1 MITPMKKYT
10 FLVYHKEYE
19 AFLKT
24 LGKLGVLHIGE
35 PDREKQ
41 DETLRALDEQLK
53 RCNSALEILGNAIDD
68 PAPESKSNRESLEE
82 IFIRVEELMKRKG
95 RLEEEMIELQG
106 EIDKTIPWGEYDP
119 ADFSRLKSAGY
130 KIQLYRC
137 PVPQFE
143 PEWEEKYQLFLIN
156 KVKGTVYFLIVSG
169 KDENILI
176 EAEVEKLNSNTLSSL
191 RNELETTRFGL
202 KEIQTELNLLSASS
216 TVQLEKKKEVLEDE
230 ISMISVILDT
240 KKSSDDKL
248 MMLEGWIP
256 ETSEDGLVNSLHEDG
271 IVYFESAPDKNDSPP
286 VLLKNSRFSKL
297 FEPIGELYNLP
308 GYYEMDL
315 TPYFAPF
322 FMIFFGFCLGD
333 AGYGVFM
340 ILLASLLKLMTKKK
354 LKPLLSLVQFMGIAT
369 IIFGLISGTF
379 FGINL
384 IDSGYTLTSHSLE
397 VLGAENLPKTLLS
410 DLMVL
415 EGEYFKTR
423 SEFLA
428 ALEQQMDSQS
438 FSQFSTE
445 IIKTSEPGSRLF
457 SSFRHLMLDSMSMF
471 NFALIIGGLQII
483 FGFFVKILN
492 ITKQRGFKY
501 ALSSLG
507 WFIFLISV
515 ILYVGGGKLGFLD
528 MDATRIAFYIITGL
542 AGLLIFAFNNPDKH
556 IFARLGGGIWD
567 TYGVVTG
574 LFGDVLSYIRLFA
587 LGISS
592 AILGFVF
599 NDISLQLLNIP
610 YIGWLFFLILLL
622 IGHSINLFLA
632 TLGGI
637 IHPMRL
643 TFVEFYK
650 NAGFQ
655 GGGKKYEPF
664 KINH

>member
-24 LGKLGVLHIGE
+24 LGRLGVLHVGE
-35 PDREKQ
+35 PEKEKQ
-41 DETLRALDEQLK
+41 DETLRAHSEQLT
-53 RCNSALEILGNAIDD
+53 RCNAALEILGKATDD
-68 PAPESKSNRESLEE
+68 PAPEGKANRESPEE
-82 IFIRVEELMKRKG
+82 ILIRVEELMKRKG
-95 RLEEEMIELQG
+95 RLEEEMIEIQG

-119 ADFSRLKSAGY
+119 ADFSKFNSAGY

-143 PEWEEKYQLFLIN
+143 AKWEENYELFLIN
-156 KVKGTVYFLIVSG
+156 KVKGTLYFLVVSRE
-169 KDENILI
+169 DENILI
-176 EAEVEKLNSNTLSSL
+176 EAEPEKLNSNTLSSL

-216 TVQLEKKKEVLEDE
+216 TVQLEKKKESLEDE

-256 ETSEDGLVNSLHEDG
+256 ETNEDGLVNSLHKDG

-354 LKPLLSLVQFMGIAT
+354 MKPLLSLVQFMGIAT

-397 VLGAENLPKTLLS
+397 VLGAETLPKTVLG

-445 IIKTSEPGSRLF
+445 IVKHSKPETGLF
-457 SSFRHLMLDSMSMF
+457 SSFRHLMLDSLGMF
-471 NFALIIGGLQII
+471 YFALIIGGMQIL
-483 FGFFVKILN
+483 FGFFIKIFN
-492 ITKQRGFKY
+492 ITKRRGFKY

-507 WFIFLISV
+507 WFILLVSV
-515 ILYVGGGKLGFLD
+515 ILYVGSGKLEILD
-528 MDATRIAFYIITGL
+528 LDSRRTAFYIMLGI

-664 KINH
+664 KINN

>member
-19 AFLKT
+19 EFLKK
-24 LGKLGVLHIGE
+24 LGRLGVLHIGE
-35 PDREKQ
+35 PDKEKK
-41 DETLRALDEQLK
+41 DEALKEHVEQLK
-53 RCNSALEILGNAIDD
+53 RCNNALEILRTAIDD
-68 PAPESKSNRESLEE
+68 QAPENDNRSYSLEE
-82 IFIRVEELMKRKG
+82 ILSRVEKLIERRS
-95 RLEEEMIELQG
+95 RLEEEMIDIQS
-106 EIDKTIPWGEYDP
+106 EIDKTIPWGEYNP
-119 ADFSRLKSAGY
+119 ADFSKLKSAGY

-137 PVPQFE
+137 PVSQFE
-143 PEWEEKYQLFLIN
+143 SKWEENYQIFHIN
-156 KVKGTVYFLIVSG
+156 KVKGIVFFLIVS
-169 KDENILI
+169 KDDDDILI
-176 EAEVEKLNSNTLSSL
+176 EAEEEKLSLNTLSSL
-191 RNELETTRFGL
+191 RRELETTGMEL
-202 KEIQTELNLLSASS
+202 KELQTELSTLSSS
-216 TVQLEKKKEVLEDE
+216 ATPQLEKKRESLEDE
-230 ISMISVILDT
+230 INMISVILDT

-256 ETSEDGLVNSLHEDG
+256 ETSEDGLVNSLHKDR

-340 ILLASLLKLMTKKK
+340 ILLASLLKLKAKKK
-354 LKPLLSLVQFMGIAT
+354 LKPLLSLVQYMGIAT
-369 IIFGLISGTF
+369 IVFGLISGTF

-384 IDSGYTLTSHSLE
+384 IDSGYTLTSHSLKE
-397 VLGAENLPKTLLS
+397 LGAETLPKTLVG

-423 SEFLA
+423 SEFLS

-445 IIKTSEPGSRLF
+445 IVKQSKPGASFF
-457 SSFRHLMLDSMSMF
+457 SSFRHLMLDSLSMF
-471 NFALIIGGLQII
+471 YFALIIGGMQIL
-483 FGFFVKILN
+483 FGFFIKIFN
-492 ITKQRGFKY
+492 ITKRRGFKY

-507 WFIFLISV
+507 WFILLVSV
-515 ILYVGGGKLGFLD
+515 ILYAVFDKLEILIFDAGKYVLYSI
-528 MDATRIAFYIITGL
+528 MGL

-599 NDISLQLLNIP
+599 NDISLQLLHVP

-655 GGGKKYEPF
+655 GGGKKYQPF
-664 KINH
+664 KTNQ

>member
-1 MITPMKKYT
+1 
-10 FLVYHKEYE
+10 
-19 AFLKT
+19 
-24 LGKLGVLHIGE
+24 
-35 PDREKQ
+35 
-41 DETLRALDEQLK
+41 
-53 RCNSALEILGNAIDD
+53 
-68 PAPESKSNRESLEE
+68 
-82 IFIRVEELMKRKG
+82 
-95 RLEEEMIELQG
+95 MIEIRG
-106 EIDKTIPWGEYDP
+106 EIDKTIPWGDFTP
-119 ADFSRLKSAGY
+119 DDFSKLKSAGY
-130 KIQLYRC
+130 IIYLYRC
-137 PVPQFE
+137 PVSQFE
-143 PEWEEKYQLFLIN
+143 PKWEEKYQLFLIN
-156 KVKGTVYFLIVSG
+156 KVKGVVYFLIVSRE
-169 KDENILI
+169 DEDILI
-176 EAEVEKLNSNTLSSL
+176 DTEIEKLSSKSLSAL
-191 RNELETTRFGL
+191 RNELEKTGIAL
-202 KEIQTELNLLSASS
+202 EDIETELSALSSSATDLLD
-216 TVQLEKKKEVLEDE
+216 KKRESLEDE
-230 ISMISVILDT
+230 ISMISIILDT
-240 KKSSDDKL
+240 KKSSEDKL

-256 ETSEDGLVNSLHEDG
+256 EVSEDGLVNALNKDG

-286 VLLKNSRFSKL
+286 VLLKNSRFTKL
-297 FEPIGELYNLP
+297 FEPIGALYNLP

-340 ILLASLLKLMTKKK
+340 IILASLLKLKATKKM
-354 LKPLLSLVQFMGIAT
+354 KPVLSLVQFMGIAT
-369 IIFGLISGTF
+369 IVFGLISGTF

-397 VLGAENLPKTLLS
+397 ELGEETLPKTLVL

-423 SEFLA
+423 SEFLS
-428 ALEQQMDSQS
+428 ALKQNMDSQS
-438 FSQFSTE
+438 FSQFSTD
-445 IIKTSEPGSRLF
+445 IVKHSKPGAGLF
-457 SSFRHLMLDSMSMF
+457 SSFRHLMLDSLSMF
-471 NFALIIGGLQII
+471 YFALIIGGMQIL
-483 FGFFVKILN
+483 FGFFIKIFN
-492 ITKQRGFKY
+492 ITKRRGFKY

-507 WFIFLISV
+507 WFILLVSV
-515 ILYVGGGKLGFLD
+515 ILYAGGGKLGILD
-528 MDATRIAFYIITGL
+528 MDASRFVFYTMMGI

-567 TYGVVTG
+567 TYGVLTG

-599 NDISLQLLNIP
+599 NDISLQLLNVP

>member
-1 MITPMKKYT
+1 MITPMKRYT
-10 FLVYHKEYE
+10 SLVFHKEYE
-19 AFLKT
+19 EFLKK
-24 LGKLGVLHIGE
+24 LGRLGVLHIGE
-35 PDREKQ
+35 PDKKKK
-41 DETLRALDEQLK
+41 DEALKEHVEQLK
-53 RCNSALEILGNAIDD
+53 RCNNALEILNKATDDQDPGND
-68 PAPESKSNRESLEE
+68 NRSYGLEE
-82 IFIRVEELMKRKG
+82 ILLLVEELIERRS
-95 RLEEEMIELQG
+95 RLEEEMIDIQG

-119 ADFSRLKSAGY
+119 ADFSKLKSAGY

-137 PVPQFE
+137 PVSQFDSK
-143 PEWEEKYQLFLIN
+143 WEEKYQIFHIN
-156 KVKGTVYFLIVSG
+156 KDKGIVFFLIVS
-169 KDENILI
+169 KEEDDILI
-176 EAEVEKLNSNTLSSL
+176 EAETEKLSSNTLSSL
-191 RNELETTRFGL
+191 RRDLETTGVELREL
-202 KEIQTELNLLSASS
+202 QTELSTLSSS
-216 TVQLEKKKEVLEDE
+216 ATPQLDKQRESLEDE

-240 KKSSDDKL
+240 KKSSEEKL

-256 ETSEDGLVNSLHEDG
+256 ETSEEGLVNSLHKDG
-271 IVYFESAPDKNDSPP
+271 IVYFESSPDKNDSPP

-340 ILLASLLKLMTKKK
+340 ILLASLLKLKAKKK

-369 IIFGLISGTF
+369 IVFGLISGTF

-384 IDSGYTLTSHSLE
+384 IDSGYTLTSHSLKE
-397 VLGAENLPKTLLS
+397 LGAETLPKTLVN

-423 SEFLA
+423 SEFLS
-428 ALEQQMDSQS
+428 ALEQHMDSHS
-438 FSQFSTE
+438 FSKFSTE
-445 IIKTSEPGSRLF
+445 ILKQSKPGAGLF
-457 SSFRHLMLDSMSMF
+457 SSFRHLMLDSLSMF
-471 NFALIIGGLQII
+471 YFALIIGGMQIL
-483 FGFFVKILN
+483 FGFFIKILN

-507 WFIFLISV
+507 WFILLVSV
-515 ILYVGGGKLGFLD
+515 ILYAVFDKLEILII
-528 MDATRIAFYIITGL
+528 DAGRYVLYSIMGL

-599 NDISLQLLNIP
+599 NDISLQLLNVP

-664 KINH
+664 KTNN

>member
-19 AFLKT
+19 EFLKT
-24 LGKLGVLHIGE
+24 LGRLGVLHIGE
-35 PDREKQ
+35 PDKEKK
-41 DETLRALDEQLK
+41 DETLREHAEQLK
-53 RCNSALEILGNAIDD
+53 RYNNALEILEKAIDD
-68 PAPESKSNRESLEE
+68 QAPESKKNTHSPEE
-82 IFIRVEELMKRKG
+82 ILFRVEELIERRS
-95 RLEEEMIELQG
+95 RLDEAMIDIQC
-106 EIDKTIPWGEYDP
+106 EIDKTIPWGDYDP
-119 ADFSRLKSAGY
+119 ADFSKFKSAGY

-137 PVPQFE
+137 PVSQFE
-143 PEWEEKYQLFLIN
+143 PKWEEKYQLFLIN
-156 KVKGTVYFLIVSG
+156 KVKGVVYFLIVSRE
-169 KDENILI
+169 DEDILI
-176 EAEVEKLNSNTLSSL
+176 DAEIEKLSLRSLSAL
-191 RNELETTRFGL
+191 RNELGKTGIALEDI
-202 KEIQTELNLLSASS
+202 ETELSSLSPSATVLLD
-216 TVQLEKKKEVLEDE
+216 KKREFLEDE
-230 ISMISVILDT
+230 ISMISIILDT

-256 ETSEDGLVNSLHEDG
+256 EVSEDGLVNALNNDG
-271 IVYFESAPDKNDSPP
+271 IVYFESVPDKNDSPP
-286 VLLKNSRFSKL
+286 VLLKNSRFTKL

-340 ILLASLLKLMTKKK
+340 IILASLLKLKAKKK
-354 LKPLLSLVQFMGIAT
+354 LKPVLSLVQYMGVAT
-369 IIFGLISGTF
+369 IVFGLISGTF

-384 IDSGYTLTSHSLE
+384 IDSGYTLTSHSLKE
-397 VLGAENLPKTLLS
+397 LGTETLPQYLVR

-423 SEFLA
+423 SEFLS
-428 ALEQQMDSQS
+428 ALEQQMDGQS
-438 FSQFSTE
+438 FSQFSTD
-445 IIKTSEPGSRLF
+445 IVKHSKPGAGLF
-457 SSFRHLMLDSMSMF
+457 SSFRHLMLDSISMF
-471 NFALIIGGLQII
+471 YLALIIGGMQIL
-483 FGFFVKILN
+483 FGFFIKILN
-492 ITKQRGFKY
+492 ITKRKGFKY

-507 WFIFLISV
+507 WFILLVSV
-515 ILYVGGGKLGFLD
+515 ILYAVFDKLEMLVF
-528 MDATRIAFYIITGL
+528 DASKIAFYIIMGF
-542 AGLLIFAFNNPDKH
+542 AGILILVFNNPDKH